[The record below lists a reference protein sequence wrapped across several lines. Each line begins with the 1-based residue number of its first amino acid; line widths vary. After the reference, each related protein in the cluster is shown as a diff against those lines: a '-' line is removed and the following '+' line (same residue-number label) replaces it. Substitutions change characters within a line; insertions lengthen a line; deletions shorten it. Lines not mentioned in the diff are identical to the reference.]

1 MNHPIPSPEHRAY
14 LASISHLFYHFD
26 LKQLKRE
33 HRNFH
38 ISPES
43 VAKVDLLVSL
53 HNVPAE
59 LKKDLYWIFGY
70 MVTLYTV
77 DFDENRKTW
86 EEERDFYGKPETKAG
101 IELYRDLNLP
111 YWEAV
116 ESISIKVKP
125 GWTVDGEPQESEKI
139 SYPPM
144 IRFILE
150 AIEEKRNSEWDSR
163 SGDWYGMYFLA
174 DEEALLDKYTA
185 DSERYED
192 EIKANNILPE
202 PYRTEKNERLKKERR
217 TKHSLSD
224 KNAYLNISKKKTIDG
239 LYNYLFNYT
248 QFSTQALCRFG
259 AELMFEAG
267 VPFNYKDVVRGK
279 VVATGIHDVFCDG
292 ITQQFKNDAP
302 IRKRPVSSGSDRLKK
317 IKGSGENS

>member
-1 MNHPIPSPEHRAY
+1 MNHPKPSPEHRAY

-33 HRNFH
+33 HRDFY
-38 ISPES
+38 IAPES

-101 IELYRDLNLP
+101 IELYQDMDLP
-111 YWEAV
+111 DWEAV

-125 GWTVDGEPQESEKI
+125 GWTVDGEPQESVKV

-150 AIEEKRNSEWDSR
+150 AIEEKRRSEWDSR
-163 SGDWYGMYFLA
+163 SGEWYGMYFLA
-174 DEEALLDKYTA
+174 DEETLLDKYT
-185 DSERYED
+185 DNREW
-192 EIKANNILPE
+192 IKEQMAANNILPE
-202 PYRTEKNERLKKERR
+202 PYRARKNERLKKEYRS
-217 TKHSLSD
+217 KHSLSD

-248 QFSTQALCRFG
+248 RLGTQALCRFG

-267 VPFNYKDVVRGK
+267 VPFMQYDGSRY
-279 VVATGIHDVFCDG
+279 DVFSDDLRH
-292 ITQQFKNDAP
+292 ISKSMHRLRKDP
-302 IRKRPVSSGSDRLKK
+302 IRAGQISYK
-317 IKGSGENS
+317 I